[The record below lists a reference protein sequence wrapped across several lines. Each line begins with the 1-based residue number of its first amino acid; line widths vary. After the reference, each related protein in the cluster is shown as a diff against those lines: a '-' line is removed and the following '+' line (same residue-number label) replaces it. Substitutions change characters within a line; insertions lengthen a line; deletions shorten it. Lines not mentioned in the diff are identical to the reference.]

1 MTINTRKV
9 AFAGLASAGVLA
21 LLAGCGQAPAS
32 DGDAAPE
39 ATSDFLPCIVSDAGG
54 FDDKSFNQSSYEGMK
69 EAADELGVEMKEVE
83 SDTEDD
89 YAPNITS
96 LVDQGCNLIA
106 TIGFALADATSAAA
120 EENPDVNF
128 IMLDDSSIE
137 ADNVKPI
144 IYDTAQAAF
153 LAGYAAAD
161 YSKTGVVGTFGG
173 MQFPTVTI
181 FMDGFASGVAHYNE
195 AKGKDVKVVGWDVAG
210 QTGSFTGGFEANDT
224 AKQLATTLIG
234 QDADVL
240 LPVGGPIFLS
250 AIQAIADSGKDV
262 AMLGVDADLYET
274 ADSGQELF
282 LTSILKQM
290 KSGVYDVVLSAGED
304 KFDATPYVGTL
315 ENDGV
320 GIAPFHDFEDKV
332 NDTLQAELDE
342 IRAGIID
349 GSIDASSPSSPAAE

>member
-9 AFAGLASAGVLA
+9 AFAGLATAGVIA

-32 DGDAAPE
+32 NGDAAEE
-39 ATSDFLPCIVSDAGG
+39 APDFLPCIVSDAGG
-54 FDDKSFNQSSYEGMK
+54 FDDKSFNQSSYEGMV
-69 EAADELGVEMKEVE
+69 EAADELGVEMKDVQ

-96 LVDQGCNLIA
+96 LVDQGCDLIA
-106 TIGFALADATSAAA
+106 TIGFALADATAAAA

-181 FMDGFASGVAHYNE
+181 FMDGFADGVTYYNE
-195 AKGKDVKVVGWDVAG
+195 QKDADVKVVGWDVAG

-250 AIQAIADSGKDV
+250 AIEAIADSGKEV
-262 AMLGVDADLYET
+262 AMIGVDADLYET

-290 KSGVYDVVLSAGED
+290 KAGVYDVVMAAGNDE
-304 KFDATPYVGTL
+304 FDATPYVGTL

-320 GIAPFHDFEDKV
+320 GVAPFHDFEDMV

-342 IRAGIID
+342 IKAGIID
-349 GSIDASSPSSPAAE
+349 GSIEVTSPSSPVAE

>member
-1 MTINTRKV
+1 LTILTRKA
-9 AFAGLASAGVLA
+9 AFAGLASAGVIA

-32 DGDAAPE
+32 NSDSTEAA
-39 ATSDFLPCIVSDAGG
+39 SDFLPCIVSDAGG
-54 FDDKSFNQSSYEGMK
+54 FDDKSFNQSSYEGLK
-69 EAADELGVEMKEVE
+69 EAAEKLGVKPKQVE

-106 TIGFALADATSAAA
+106 TIGFALADATKAAA

-137 ADNVKPI
+137 LDNVKPI

-181 FMDGFASGVAHYNE
+181 FMDGFADGVKYYNE
-195 AKGKDVKVVGWDVAG
+195 QKGKDVKVVGWDVDG

-250 AIQAIADSGKDV
+250 AIEAIADSGKDV
-262 AMLGVDADLYET
+262 AMVGVDADLYET

-290 KSGVYDVVLSAGED
+290 KTGVYDVVLAAGED
-304 KFDATPYVGTL
+304 KFDAAPYIGTL
-315 ENDGV
+315 KNDGV
-320 GIAPFHDFEDKV
+320 GLAPFHDFEGKV
-332 NDTLQAELDE
+332 NDTLQGELDD
-342 IRAGIID
+342 IKAGIVD
-349 GSIDASSPSSPAAE
+349 GSIEVSSPSSPK